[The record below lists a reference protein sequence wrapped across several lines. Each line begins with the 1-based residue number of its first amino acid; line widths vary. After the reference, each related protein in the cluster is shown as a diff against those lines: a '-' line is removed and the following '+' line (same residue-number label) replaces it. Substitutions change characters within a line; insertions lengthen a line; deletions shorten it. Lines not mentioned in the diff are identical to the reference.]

1 MRTLEAQAAAVAAV
15 RTGTDVAQLEAAL
28 QDDDEVAA
36 ADGIIAEA
44 ALADESLEVPGDE
57 AVEDEQG
64 WDALDA
70 NDLAAEDVPGTAG
83 VDPAVSGDRH
93 FEAMDEGVRRTRRT
107 TRMTAQMRAA
117 WVWATTMRKKS
128 VYMLLYSCTRVTV
141 RKYTIKYKILYFT
154 RCSDKVQLHHW
165 S

>member
-117 WVWATTMRKKS
+117 LAELGLGNN
-128 VYMLLYSCTRVTV
+128 YA
-141 RKYTIKYKILYFT
+141 
-154 RCSDKVQLHHW
+154 
-165 S
+165 